1 MEAPESSNQ
10 YQDMYKNI
18 GRTLATQRKRREE
31 VCVTLR
37 KQKREQFFSTKRAAL
52 EGAPSVGDVE
62 DYISYTLYDDQV
74 TEGLFS
80 ADEEKQE
87 FSLMVYVARLEKEPE
102 QARTEFWDMMSFGNL
117 SALFDILKKSEMAS
131 NTQFLVLRI
140 FALIAE
146 DDDISLALATGIDL
160 TKYLLWKFRN
170 FDMKSIGDVLIILS
184 LILKNTSVPTSSEQA
199 LFLIERCKRICQ
211 ESPMPYIRGL
221 AAHTIYKITEAIE
234 DDILPVSIVSFAGDL
249 IVSDELPLRISG
261 YAIFNTLFSTYRM
274 GNAVIS
280 SDRWHPVLDRCLT
293 ISGEEE
299 EEAFQLLENLASFML
314 PYEISASPLCQQMW
328 YIIDNDKYEGNEKR
342 VKALSVLTEL
352 SIGSVDK
359 MQLLMETNENARKVL
374 ALLLCRGKFDVRQ
387 QVLII
392 LRNMLINLPSS
403 IPLLVEKQTIT
414 GLSDLLTVM
423 HPDTVILAL
432 EAIKAILEHGGTP
445 MTSEGGES
453 SFSFLA
459 EEANVN
465 SRLDFLVS
473 SPNENVALLAME
485 LLHEY
490 IDQSDDDIVLP
501 DDLIDLTLH
510 PLS

>member
-1 MEAPESSNQ
+1 
-10 YQDMYKNI
+10 
-18 GRTLATQRKRREE
+18 
-31 VCVTLR
+31 
-37 KQKREQFFSTKRAAL
+37 
-52 EGAPSVGDVE
+52 
-62 DYISYTLYDDQV
+62 
-74 TEGLFS
+74 
-80 ADEEKQE
+80 
-87 FSLMVYVARLEKEPE
+87 
-102 QARTEFWDMMSFGNL
+102 
-117 SALFDILKKSEMAS
+117 
-131 NTQFLVLRI
+131 
-140 FALIAE
+140 
-146 DDDISLALATGIDL
+146 
-160 TKYLLWKFRN
+160 
-170 FDMKSIGDVLIILS
+170 
-184 LILKNTSVPTSSEQA
+184 
-199 LFLIERCKRICQ
+199 
-211 ESPMPYIRGL
+211 
-221 AAHTIYKITEAIE
+221 
-234 DDILPVSIVSFAGDL
+234 
-249 IVSDELPLRISG
+249 
-261 YAIFNTLFSTYRM
+261 
-274 GNAVIS
+274 
-280 SDRWHPVLDRCLT
+280 
-293 ISGEEE
+293 
-299 EEAFQLLENLASFML
+299 
-314 PYEISASPLCQQMW
+314 
-328 YIIDNDKYEGNEKR
+328 
-342 VKALSVLTEL
+342 
-352 SIGSVDK
+352 

-432 EAIKAILEHGGTP
+432 EAIKAILEHGGTS

>member
-1 MEAPESSNQ
+1 
-10 YQDMYKNI
+10 
-18 GRTLATQRKRREE
+18 
-31 VCVTLR
+31 
-37 KQKREQFFSTKRAAL
+37 
-52 EGAPSVGDVE
+52 
-62 DYISYTLYDDQV
+62 
-74 TEGLFS
+74 
-80 ADEEKQE
+80 
-87 FSLMVYVARLEKEPE
+87 
-102 QARTEFWDMMSFGNL
+102 MMSFGNL
-117 SALFDILKKSEMAS
+117 SALFDILKKSEIGS
-131 NTQFLVLRI
+131 NIQFLVLRI

-170 FDMKSIGDVLIILS
+170 FDMKSIGDVLIVLS
-184 LILKNTSVPTSSEQA
+184 LILKNTSIPSSSEQS

-221 AAHTIYKITEAIE
+221 ASHTIFKITEAIE
-234 DDILPVSIVSFAGDL
+234 DDILPISIVAFAGDL

-280 SDRWHPVLDRCLT
+280 SDKWHPVLDRCLT

-314 PYEISASPLCQQMW
+314 PYEISASPLLQQMW
-328 YIIDNDKYEGNEKR
+328 YIIDNTKYDGNDKR
-342 VKALSVLTEL
+342 LKALSVLTEL
-352 SIGSVDK
+352 SMGSADK
-359 MQLLMETNENARKVL
+359 MQLLMDSNKNARQVL

-387 QVLII
+387 QVLVI

-403 IPLLVEKQTIT
+403 VPFLVERQTVI
-414 GLSDLLTVM
+414 GVSDLLTVM

-432 EAIKAILEHGGTP
+432 EAMKAILENGGSP
-445 MTSEGGES
+445 MTPENNEP
-453 SFSFLA
+453 SFSLLA
-459 EEANVN
+459 EEASVH

-473 SPNENVALLAME
+473 SPNEHVALLAME
-485 LLHEY
+485 ILHEY
-490 IDQSDDDIVLP
+490 IDPSDDDIILP